1 SEPSPF
7 SPLLQNSEPR
17 SENPSLSSSVRPSVE
32 ALPPSIARRG
42 FSSSVEPMRP
52 HPLLQ
57 SSSFIIACSP
67 SPPLHLAASSWSL
80 AAVVFVVPFLKFSY
94 LCSASGLRLNH
105 PGFRPKNQEA
115 WNLRDGSDGCVRNTG
130 LNCSTDK
137 FLHLENMKLP
147 ETSSVFMN
155 MSITLDECGSLCKRN
170 CSCTAYANI
179 DIRNG
184 ETGYVMWIG
193 QLFDMN
199 EHGCIKG
206 LQPLVANSESKL
218 VIEQLLLKES
228 FSSATVLE
236 AKKWLQKKKSGLEP
250 NSDLGYGRHSLDLVT
265 LTQVPTDEGSPM
277 DVAKSYIRS
286 LPPWASPS
294 LDHIKPPTPVGIQ
307 LFKEQTPHLFGG
319 NSTSSSKCIVVELR
333 DLAMF
338 KILNLEFF
346 WRPFCKM
353 GTGHVNEN
361 GGGDIGSNNGG
372 SGGYC
377 DMSYYSCIF
386 SSGFIFFFGCFV
398 FFESI
403 AILYG
408 WLTFLPAVHMG
419 LSTVGCQ
426 EDNKGSWSIEIFYGE
441 SPFTLKPMKS

>member
-1 SEPSPF
+1 
-7 SPLLQNSEPR
+7 
-17 SENPSLSSSVRPSVE
+17 
-32 ALPPSIARRG
+32 
-42 FSSSVEPMRP
+42 
-52 HPLLQ
+52 
-57 SSSFIIACSP
+57 
-67 SPPLHLAASSWSL
+67 
-80 AAVVFVVPFLKFSY
+80 
-94 LCSASGLRLNH
+94 
-105 PGFRPKNQEA
+105 
-115 WNLRDGSDGCVRNTG
+115 
-130 LNCSTDK
+130 
-137 FLHLENMKLP
+137 
-147 ETSSVFMN
+147 
-155 MSITLDECGSLCKRN
+155 
-170 CSCTAYANI
+170 
-179 DIRNG
+179 
-184 ETGYVMWIG
+184 
-193 QLFDMN
+193 
-199 EHGCIKG
+199 G

-441 SPFTLKPMKS
+441 SPFTLKPMKSMEDVFEHNKTEKGEKEKATERAMKQ